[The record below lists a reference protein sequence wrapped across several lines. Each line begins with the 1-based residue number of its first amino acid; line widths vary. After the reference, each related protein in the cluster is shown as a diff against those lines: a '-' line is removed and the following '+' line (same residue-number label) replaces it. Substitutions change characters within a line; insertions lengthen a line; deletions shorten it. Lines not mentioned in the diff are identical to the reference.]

1 MQICKTQKHAEPI
14 WPIGESL
21 SGGECLTAHEQEIG
35 LFQNAKATAAEKKR
49 LQAIK
54 AMEEANIPRR
64 YASASMEAIKANMPS
79 ADNWVTDCWL
89 PVHSFVN
96 RLDANIA
103 HGIGLLLYGARG
115 RMKTTL
121 AVAVLQENLRQR
133 RGGYFVS
140 MCSLIDTLRSKWDRD
155 KNEADALDHR
165 LRTTSLLI
173 LDDMGAEGI
182 EKDWV
187 LNKIQSII
195 TDRYNAMKS
204 TIITTNLTKDELM
217 NTYTGRIIDRLR
229 ETMIAV
235 EFTGKSFRHSLN
247 IRGDDTV
254 V

>member
-1 MQICKTQKHAEPI
+1 MRIFKTPKPEEPI
-14 WPIGESL
+14 LPIGESL
-21 SGGECLTAHEQEIG
+21 PDRECLATLELEIRRFQE
-35 LFQNAKATAAEKKR
+35 AKAAENKR
-49 LQAIK
+49 LKEIK

-79 ADNWVTDCWL
+79 ADNWVADCWL
-89 PVHSFVN
+89 PVHSFTH
-96 RLDANIA
+96 RLQANIA
-103 HGIGLLLYGARG
+103 DGVGLLLYGARG

-121 AVAVLQENLRQR
+121 AVAVLRENLRQG

-155 KNEADALDHR
+155 RAEADALDHR

-173 LDDMGAEGI
+173 LDDMGAEGV

-204 TIITTNLTKDELM
+204 TIITTNLTKDELID
-217 NTYTGRIIDRLR
+217 TYAGRIIDRLR

-235 EFTGKSFRHSLN
+235 EFKGKSFRQAPSQSG
-247 IRGDDTV
+247 R
-254 V
+254 